1 MSLRFPRL
9 APAAL
14 LAAVTSTSLPVCA
27 QLPLVSVEGEPTP
40 PPAESAPVEDASPP
54 VVAPAPGP
62 SPAASP
68 LAPAKAGVIGFGQH
82 PYAYDDDADLAA
94 LAPKRTWYGWQTL
107 AVDGASLSAVL
118 VGAAL
123 DRRDSGPDG
132 GVVTALG
139 LLGYELA
146 PGIVHFVHR
155 NPGRGFASFGVRLGM
170 PLAGAV
176 LGASLASNCDGYN
189 CEEDGAAVGLLLGMA
204 GAIAIDASVFA
215 YDDRR
220 PQATRATPRV
230 VPLASLQP
238 GRAWLGLGGEL

>member
-1 MSLRFPRL
+1 LFRIARL

-14 LAAVTSTSLPVCA
+14 LAAVTSVSLPVCA
-27 QLPLVSVEGEPTP
+27 QLPLVAVEEEPTP
-40 PPAESAPVEDASPP
+40 PPERAPVEAVPPP
-54 VVAPAPGP
+54 VVAPAPRP
-62 SPAASP
+62 PPTPPP
-68 LAPAKAGVIGFGQH
+68 LAPAKADAIGFGQH

-107 AVDGASLSAVL
+107 LVDGASLSAVL
-118 VGAAL
+118 LGAEL
-123 DRRDSGPDG
+123 DSRDSGLDG

-139 LLGYELA
+139 LLGYELG

-155 NPGRGFASFGVRLGM
+155 NPGRGFASFGIRLGM
-170 PLAGAV
+170 PLAGAF
-176 LGASLASNCDGYN
+176 LGASLGSNCDGHH
-189 CEEDGAAVGLLLGMA
+189 CEEVGAAVGLLLGMA
-204 GAIAIDASVFA
+204 GAIVIDSALFA

-220 PQATRATPRV
+220 SRATRATFRF